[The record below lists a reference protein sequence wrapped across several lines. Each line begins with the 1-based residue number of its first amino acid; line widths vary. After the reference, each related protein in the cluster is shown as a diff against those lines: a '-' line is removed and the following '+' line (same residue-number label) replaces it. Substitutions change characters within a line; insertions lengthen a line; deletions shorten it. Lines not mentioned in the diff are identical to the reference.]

1 MCAIYVELLCAV
13 RFGLSW
19 AHDSFFC
26 LHITWS
32 SIFMH
37 MYLHFSIFLY
47 IDVFGAFLRVSL
59 SPSLFLSVSCIM
71 APKRKSTQSQNPLR
85 SGASSSSNLAPSHV
99 WFHDDKAQ
107 KDFLENFCR
116 RGIHSECQVILSDF
130 LILTYPLS
138 FTIGVGG
145 HYVTFRS
152 LVPPCLYKS
161 FTPICME
168 SILLYLI
175 SSLMFE
181 VRA

>member
-1 MCAIYVELLCAV
+1 MLIYCVLL
-13 RFGLSW
+13 GLDW
-19 AHDSFFC
+19 AEPMMLFM
-26 LHITWS
+26 LHVTCS
-32 SIFMH
+32 CIFMH
-37 MYLHFSIFLY
+37 TYLQLFIFLY
-47 IDVFGAFLRVSL
+47 WCCWLFFACLSL
-59 SPSLFLSVSCIM
+59 SLPLFLFLTLVCTM
-71 APKRKSTQSQNPLR
+71 APIHKSTLFQNPLR
-85 SGASSSSNLAPSHV
+85 FGASSSSNLAPSHV